1 MRLSELLDKE
11 SITSISSK
19 TMISVDN
26 VEKIISE
33 DYSGLTK
40 AKTLGFLSI
49 LEREYGID
57 LKDVRHNAMSY
68 FEINH
73 DKNDSINI
81 ALPKV
86 EEKHGRSRWSLLIIL
101 ALLGYASWYFFTQF
115 DQKRLNELLPISTTD
130 IADTSIEKNESIWSI
145 NTSKNEQ
152 NEEKKAIESVVVPV
166 VSKTSVSKVL
176 EKKNELSVRN
186 YTIKEETSIPT
197 QRSALLKEND
207 NKKLTVSKSEEENIV
222 KQTKIEETA
231 VTITQAV
238 LNPVKRLWFGLINIE
253 TGKKDHFS
261 IRKAYTIDLTKGE
274 YLVTTSPAPFAL
286 EIKGE
291 IYRYNNGRSHYFKIT
306 RSGLTPLSKNAY
318 VRQGGYTKW

>member
-11 SITSISSK
+11 SISSISSK
-19 TMISVDN
+19 TMISEDN
-26 VEKIISE
+26 IEKIFAE
-33 DYSGLTK
+33 DYTGLTK
-40 AKTLGFLSI
+40 AKALGFLSI
-49 LEREYGID
+49 LEREYNID

-152 NEEKKAIESVVVPV
+152 NKEKKAVESVVVPV
-166 VSKTSVSKVL
+166 VSKTSVPQVL
-176 EKKNELSVRN
+176 EKKNELSVQKN
-186 YTIKEETSIPT
+186 TIKEVTSIPT
-197 QRSALLKEND
+197 QSSGLLKEND
-207 NKKLTVSKSEEENIV
+207 TKKFTVSKSEEESIA
-222 KQTKIEETA
+222 KQTKIEETVVA
-231 VTITQAV
+231 ITQAV
-238 LNPVKRLWFGLINIE
+238 LKPVKRLWFGLISIQ

-261 IRKAYTIDLTKGE
+261 IRKGYTIDLSQGD
-274 YLVTTSPAPFAL
+274 YLVATSPAPFSL

-306 RSGLTPLSKNAY
+306 QSGLTPLSKRTY
-318 VRQGGYTKW
+318 VRQGGYEKW